1 MADKRDSH
9 PLAEHREELANTLD
23 PHVDSLVQKF
33 SELQLLSDENT
44 AILEDKP
51 KNQRIS
57 LLLDIIHGEVE
68 KHNSQIYDQ
77 LITFMRSAQ
86 EYTSLT
92 TLADKMVDSE
102 EVPVTQPVQTESS
115 TQVVQG
121 LYMCTIILCMCM
133 HSYAFL

>member
-51 KNQRIS
+51 KKQRIN

-68 KHNSQIYDQ
+68 KHNSPIYNQ
-77 LITFMRSAQ
+77 LITFMKSAQ
-86 EYTSLT
+86 EYSSLPS
-92 TLADKMVDSE
+92 LADKMIYSE

-115 TQVVQG
+115 AQVVQG
-121 LYMCTIILCMCM
+121 LYIYTKILYMCM
-133 HSYAFL
+133 HPNAL